1 MRWPRGVGGCVPP
14 GAEEQTAAYSN
25 SRGLGRQAGGIHQCV
40 VSFSQE
46 ERVFSVGHIQTVSF
60 FTTNYGG
67 DGKER
72 KRRKRGRERGFYF

>member
-1 MRWPRGVGGCVPP
+1 MGGGACPP
-14 GAEEQTAAYSN
+14 GQRSRLLHSD
-25 SRGLGRQAGGIHQCV
+25 SRGLGHQAGGIHQCV

-72 KRRKRGRERGFYF
+72 KWRKRGRERGFYF